1 MGEGRRRPQEND
13 GRNDG
18 VRGWGNEGLRV
29 GEKEEHGE
37 QQRARAPQALLWAG
51 NTSALAATT
60 GLPQAEAGA
69 VCAHGALG
77 GMGNV
82 TNRFMK

>member
-1 MGEGRRRPQEND
+1 MRLLEG
-13 GRNDG
+13 
-18 VRGWGNEGLRV
+18 WRV

>member
-1 MGEGRRRPQEND
+1 MKQKGAHAKHGGTMRLLEG
-13 GRNDG
+13 
-18 VRGWGNEGLRV
+18 WRV